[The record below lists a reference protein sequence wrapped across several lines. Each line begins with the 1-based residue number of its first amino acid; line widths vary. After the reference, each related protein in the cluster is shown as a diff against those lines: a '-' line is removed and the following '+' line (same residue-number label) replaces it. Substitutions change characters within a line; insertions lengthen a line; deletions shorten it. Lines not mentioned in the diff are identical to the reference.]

1 MMMEHRKKS
10 FLRSR
15 LFLLVIFLG
24 SILIAFAY
32 GRAYYQ
38 DMEVRK
44 EIARLQNEVKSL
56 EVKKMETLDVL
67 KYVKSPA
74 FAEEKARLEL
84 NMAKPGEKMA
94 VVAGK
99 SAVEKQ
105 GGQEAEKELELDSIP
120 NIIKWWNFFVGD
132 ENY

>member
-1 MMMEHRKKS
+1 MEQRKKS
-10 FLRSR
+10 FFRSR
-15 LFLLVIFLG
+15 LFLLVIFLA
-24 SILIAFAY
+24 SLLIAFAY

-38 DMEVRK
+38 DREVRQ
-44 EIARLQNEVKSL
+44 EIVRLQNEVKNL

-94 VVAGK
+94 VVADR
-99 SAVEKQ
+99 AEVENR
-105 GGQEAEKELELDSIP
+105 GGQTQEKELELESIP

-132 ENY
+132 NN